1 MLRALNYWHQKVHYT
16 RTFVSA
22 SECRHILYKTP
33 AEMNTNQNSLTEQNQ
48 TGDNAR
54 SVDTE
59 QVLIDDSRLRIAS
72 MKSSDDDFKQFTTHP
87 VKIDHVN
94 VTSASVSTLLTND
107 LVALYLATI
116 AASPMGKKLANFSY
130 FRATL
135 VLRFV
140 VQGQPF
146 AAGKIVMAATPM
158 PKYGQGNGWNNLTT
172 KVIKSLG
179 KVNSMIVPHVALDP
193 AKNGTYEL
201 RLPIVSPTGAYAIK
215 NNSVGS
221 YRLERIII
229 NALKSGTATTPTIN
243 VCTYM
248 YLENTDFEAI
258 TLTSNDFAA
267 EKKKTGTL
275 STFANAVADTAK
287 KVGEVVP
294 VFGPAINLFSEVSST
309 VGNVLA
315 FLGFSKPPAVENET
329 FIINRFGDNY
339 SQFDGLST
347 AIVLAGSAKTSMG
360 LHAGYACGD
369 SDDVLIDKIIAI
381 EGLVNQFTIT
391 QASAAEA
398 FLQVLQVLPTV
409 YMTDIGGRALSPLAG
424 TALPFSYWVGDI
436 DITIEAVASVFH
448 RATLLIAWEPN
459 QPAATPSFSDA
470 LETLQNVTI
479 PISGYTKTKIT
490 IPWKQNVA
498 FQQTG
503 LTLVTNTA
511 NNASCTNG
519 EIYFFLVNPVTANGS
534 TDGIDVNV
542 YYSSR
547 NMKFFGP
554 NPVKLNEGGEAHFR
568 WLDETLTMNDPPSTE
583 VSFGKKTDLKLAAF
597 RSFGEEYHSLKQ
609 LISKMNTVFQGSF
622 VMNASV
628 WEAVGLQWP
637 NFPMSPC
644 KSTTFSGA
652 PAASPTFFHSF
663 FEWYGTAF
671 LGVRGGMRF
680 SFHAGLNETGEEVAM
695 KHHYHAL
702 HSTGVALLAMEPYVG
717 GSVQTSSAAVST
729 AAIDYAWN
737 VGNRDLGPLLD
748 VVAPGQY
755 PYDFVNTRQRFT
767 NWWDYVMMNIAT
779 GQPVGTTTQVICTLV
794 AGAAD
799 DANLSMF
806 LGYPVID
813 T

>member
-1 MLRALNYWHQKVHYT
+1 MHYT
-16 RTFVSA
+16 RTFVLA
-22 SECRHILYKTP
+22 SECRHISYNTP

-72 MKSSDDDFKQFTTHP
+72 MKAGDDDFKQFTTHP

-94 VTSASVSTLLTND
+94 VTAASVSTLLTND
-107 LVALYLATI
+107 LVALYLAAI

-158 PKYGQGNGWNNLTT
+158 PKYGQGNAWNNSTV

-215 NNSVGS
+215 NASVGS
-221 YRLERIII
+221 YRLERMII

-267 EKKKTGTL
+267 EKKKSGTL
-275 STFANAVADTAK
+275 STFSHAVSETAK
-287 KVGEVVP
+287 KIGDVVP
-294 VFGPAINLFSEVSST
+294 VFGPAINLFSDVAGT

-315 FLGFSKPPAVENET
+315 FLGFSKPPAIENDT
-329 FIINRFGDNY
+329 IIINRFGDNY

-347 AIVLAGSAKTSMG
+347 AIVLAGSQKTSMG

-381 EGLVNQFTIT
+381 EGLVNQFTVN

-398 FLQVLQVLPTV
+398 FLQVLQVCPTV
-409 YMTDIGGRALSPLAG
+409 YMSDIGGRSLSPLAG
-424 TALPFSYWVGDI
+424 TAVPFSYWCGDL
-436 DITIEAVASVFH
+436 DVTIEAVASVFH
-448 RATLLIAWEPN
+448 RATLLVAWEPN

-479 PISGYTKTKIT
+479 PISGYSKTKIT

-498 FQQTG
+498 YQKTG
-503 LTLVTNTA
+503 LVLATDTA
-511 NNASCTNG
+511 SNSAGTNG

-534 TDGIDVNV
+534 TDGIDINV
-542 YYSSR
+542 YYSSS
-547 NMKFFGP
+547 NMKFFAP
-554 NPVKLNEGGEAHFR
+554 NPVNINAGGEAKFR
-568 WLDETLTMNDPPSTE
+568 WLDETLTMNDPPQTI
-583 VSFGKKTDLKLAAF
+583 VPFGKKTDLKLSSF
-597 RSFGEEYHSLKQ
+597 RAFGEEYHSLKQ
-609 LISKMNTVFQGSF
+609 LISKLNTVFQCSF
-622 VMNASV
+622 VNFDTNGF
-628 WEAVGLQWP
+628 EAVGIQWL
-637 NFPMSPC
+637 NFPVSPC
-644 KSTTFSGA
+644 KSSTL
-652 PAASPTFFHSF
+652 AASPGTNPAFFHSF

-671 LGVRGGMRF
+671 LGVRGGMRL
-680 SFHAGLNETGEEVAM
+680 SFHSGLNEAAEEVVM

-702 HSTGVALLAMEPYVG
+702 HSAGVTAMAVDPLVGGVA
-717 GSVQTSSAAVST
+717 QTTSTAVAT

-737 VGNRDLGPLLD
+737 VGNRDLGPLVD
-748 VVAPGQY
+748 VVSPGQY

-767 NWWDYVMMNIAT
+767 NWYDWNLLNVAT
-779 GQPVGTTTQVICTLV
+779 GKASSTAPQVICTLV
-794 AGAAD
+794 TGAAD

-813 T
+813 V